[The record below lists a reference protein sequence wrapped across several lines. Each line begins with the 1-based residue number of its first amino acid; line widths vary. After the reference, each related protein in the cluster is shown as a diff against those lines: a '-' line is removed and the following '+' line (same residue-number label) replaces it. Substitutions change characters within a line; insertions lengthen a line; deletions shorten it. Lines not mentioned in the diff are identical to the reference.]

1 MQFIYSILALL
12 WAGNLCVHAQHTLSG
27 SVSAGQNKPLDGAHI
42 HIGQLQVI
50 TGPDGYYEVHKVDTG
65 QQRVIISYIGYKT
78 LDTLLNV
85 QGDLRLDAILKPE
98 SRQLAAVVL
107 NDSTAAKT
115 TARAKKLSTVTL
127 EKYSAGSL
135 GDALKEIPGV
145 YALKTGSTVVK
156 PVINGL
162 HSSRVPVIANN
173 VRLEDQQWGTEHAP
187 NLDLNSAGRVSVI
200 KGANALQY
208 SGDAIGGL
216 VLTEPITIPQDTLYG
231 RTLLNFA
238 SNGRGSSI
246 SSSLHKG
253 AEQGWAWNVSG
264 TLKYFGDRH
273 SPDYILSNTGN
284 TENNF
289 AGDIKFMGS
298 SYDISAYYSFYDAT
312 IGIAKA
318 THIGN
323 VADLVRAINSG
334 RPSVIE
340 PFTYGIETPRQEVQ
354 HHLAKANFNKQLGES
369 STLAVQYAFQLNHR
383 QEYDMRRG
391 QYAGTPALDLTLAT
405 HSLQADWKVETG
417 KLVLKG
423 GVSAAIQDNTA
434 DPDTGVRPLIPNYD
448 KYDAGAYGIASYAI
462 NDGLT
467 AEGGLRY
474 DFSHVDAS
482 KFYQKT
488 RWASLSYVDAFDH
501 FITADHSTQWLTNP
515 KFTYHNIS
523 GSLGIRKQLGTRY
536 ELLAN
541 AGLTMRN
548 PNPSELFS
556 DGLHHSNG
564 TIELGSLFITK
575 EKAMK
580 LSGTLVKNDG
590 DFTFEATPYINSIKD
605 FIYLEPTGI
614 EYTIRGAFPVYN
626 YRQTDALLAGL
637 DLQAAWDIS
646 NQWQYRSGLAYLY
659 GQDVQSDKP
668 LIDMPPLNMTNTVR
682 YSNAEWHSLFLE
694 LRSEAVFGQERYPHN
709 NFYTDVTHHGVIV
722 PELVDISTPPAG
734 YHLLHFNSGITFS
747 TFKNGCATIGLA
759 IYNILNTPYRD
770 YLNRQRSYTD
780 DLGRNMQLQ
789 VKFIY

>member
-1 MQFIYSILALL
+1 MRFIYSILALL
-12 WAGNLCVHAQHTLSG
+12 WAGNLRVHAQHTLSG
-27 SVSAGQNKPLDGAHI
+27 NVSAGQSKPLDGAHI
-42 HIGQLQVI
+42 HIGPLQGL
-50 TGPDGYYEVHKVDTG
+50 TGPDGYYEMQNIATG

-78 LDTLLNV
+78 LDTLLTV
-85 QGDLRLDAILKPE
+85 HTDMRLDALLKPE
-98 SRQLAAVVL
+98 TTQLAPMVL
-107 NDSTAAKT
+107 NENVHAKT
-115 TARAKKLSTVTL
+115 TAKPQKLSTATL
-127 EKYSAGSL
+127 EKYSASSL

-208 SGDAIGGL
+208 GGDAIGGL

-253 AEQGWAWNVSG
+253 AEQGWAWNASG
-264 TLKYFGDRH
+264 TLKYFGDRQ

-284 TENNF
+284 SESNF
-289 AGDIKFMGS
+289 AGDIKFIGS
-298 SYDISAYYSFYDAT
+298 NYEFSAYYSFYDAT

-340 PFTYGIETPRQEVQ
+340 PFGYSIDAPRQEMQ
-354 HHLAKANFNKQLGES
+354 HHLAKANFNKRFGNT
-369 STLAVQYAFQLNHR
+369 TLAVQYAFQLNHR
-383 QEYDMRRG
+383 EEYDMRRG
-391 QYAGTPALDLTLAT
+391 QYAGIPALDLTLAT
-405 HSLQADWKVETG
+405 HSLQADWKKESDR
-417 KLVLKG
+417 LILKG
-423 GVSAAIQDNTA
+423 GISGSMQDNTA
-434 DPDTGVRPLIPNYD
+434 DPDTGIRPLIPNYD
-448 KYDAGAYGIASYAI
+448 KYDAGAYGIASYVI

-467 AEGGLRY
+467 VEGGARY

-488 RWASLSYVDAFDH
+488 RWANQGYQDAYNH
-501 FITADHSTQWLTNP
+501 FITADFDTQWLTNP

-523 GSLGIRKQLGTRY
+523 GSLGIRKELGTGY

-541 AGLTMRN
+541 AGLSMRN

-575 EKAMK
+575 EKALK
-580 LSGTLVKNDG
+580 LSGTLLKTNG
-590 DFTFEATPYINSIKD
+590 SFTFEATPYLNRIKD
-605 FIYLEPTGI
+605 FIYLQPTGI
-614 EYTIRGAFPVYN
+614 EYTIRGAFPIYN

-637 DLQAAWDIS
+637 DLQASWDIGDH
-646 NQWQYRSGLAYLY
+646 WQYRPGFAYVY
-659 GQDVQSDKP
+659 GQDVKNERA
-668 LIDMPPLNMTNTVR
+668 LIDMPPLNITNILR
-682 YSNAEWHSLFLE
+682 YSNTGWHNLFLE
-694 LRSEAVFGQERYPHN
+694 LRSEAVFRQGRYPDN
-709 NFYTDVTHHGVIV
+709 NFYTDVTENGATTAA
-722 PELVDISTPPAG
+722 LVDISTPPAG
-734 YHLLHFNSGITFS
+734 YHLLHFNSGISFNM
-747 TFKNGCATIGLA
+747 FKKASATVGLA
-759 IYNILNTPYRD
+759 IYNILDTPYRD
-770 YLNRQRSYTD
+770 YLNRQRLYTD
-780 DLGRNMQLQ
+780 DLGRNIQLQ
-789 VKFIY
+789 LKFTY